1 MRRDKSLFFKEEKHK
16 KMDQKDYKTVTVV
29 GCGTM
34 GPGITQTFARAGLE
48 VFMVDLRQEILDQAM
63 KKIRDQLDLFIELDV
78 ISKKDKDPILSRIH
92 PTTGMESACRQA
104 DYFMEVVP
112 EVLEIKQKVHK
123 QADQWCRPETI
134 FASNASGISITAIG
148 TATRRPGKV
157 VGTHWVNPPHI
168 MQLVEIVQ
176 GDTTTNETVTDVRAF
191 LTRIGKAPIV
201 CKDTTSYLNNYMQG
215 AIGRAAMELWQ
226 KGVATPEDIDRAVN
240 TGFGFRL
247 PIVGPLAFFDMAGL
261 DNVRDSWEY
270 TNKVDPGR
278 LGPIALDLLK
288 LVEKGDWGI
297 KTGKGIY
304 DYSGKD
310 GQEIVKTREKLLI
323 LQLKALGRI

>member
-1 MRRDKSLFFKEEKHK
+1 
-16 KMDQKDYKTVTVV
+16 MDQKDYKTVTVV

-34 GPGITQTFARAGLE
+34 GPGITQTFARAGLK
-48 VFMVDLRQEILDQAM
+48 VFMVDLRQEVLDQAM
-63 KKIRDQLDLFIELDV
+63 KKIREQLDLFIELEV
-78 ISKKDKDPILSRIH
+78 IQKKDKDPILARIH
-92 PTTGMESACRQA
+92 PITDMEAACRQA
-104 DYFMEVVP
+104 DYFMEAVP
-112 EVLEIKQKVHK
+112 EVLEIKQQVHK

-176 GDTTTNETVTDVRAF
+176 GDTTTNETVATVKAF

-201 CKDTTSYLNNYMQG
+201 CKDTISYLNNYMQG

-270 TNKVDPGR
+270 TNKVNPGR
-278 LGPIALDLLK
+278 LGPLPQDLLK

-304 DYSGKD
+304 DYRGKD
-310 GQEIVKTREKLLI
+310 GQELVKTREKLLI

>member
-1 MRRDKSLFFKEEKHK
+1 
-16 KMDQKDYKTVTVV
+16 MDQKDYKTVTVV

-34 GPGITQTFARAGLE
+34 GPGITQTFARAGLK
-48 VFMVDLRQEILDQAM
+48 VFMVDLRQDILDQAV
-63 KKIRDQLDLFIELDV
+63 KKIHDQLDLFIELKV
-78 ISKKDKDPILSRIH
+78 IQKKDKKDVLSRIH
-92 PTTGMESACRQA
+92 PTKDMEMACRQA
-104 DYFMEVVP
+104 DYFMEAVP
-112 EVLEIKQKVHK
+112 EVLEIKQQVHK
-123 QADQWCRPETI
+123 QADQWCRQETI
-134 FASNASGISITAIG
+134 FASNASGIKITSIAA
-148 TATRRPGKV
+148 ATKRADRV

-176 GDTTTNETVTDVRAF
+176 GDKTSDETVASVKAF

-270 TNKVDPGR
+270 TSKVDPGR
-278 LGPIALDLLK
+278 LGPLPQELLK
-288 LVEKGDWGI
+288 LVERGDWGI

-310 GQEIVKTREKLLI
+310 GQELVKTREKQLI

>member
-16 KMDQKDYKTVTVV
+16 KMDQKDYKTATVV

>member
-1 MRRDKSLFFKEEKHK
+1 
-16 KMDQKDYKTVTVV
+16 MDQKDFKTVTVV

-34 GPGITQTFARAGLE
+34 GPGITQTFARAGLK

-63 KKIRDQLDLFIELDV
+63 KKIQDQLDLFTELEV
-78 ISKKDKDPILSRIH
+78 VQKRDKAQVLGRIF
-92 PTTGMESACRQA
+92 PTTDMETACRQA
-104 DYFMEVVP
+104 DYFMEAVP
-112 EVLEIKQKVHK
+112 EVLELKQKVHK

-148 TATRRPGKV
+148 GATRRPGKV

-176 GDTTTNETVTDVRAF
+176 GDTTTNETVATVRAF

-215 AIGRAAMELWQ
+215 AIGRAALELWQ

-278 LGPIALDLLK
+278 LGPLSKDLLN

-304 DYSGKD
+304 DYSRKD
-310 GQEIVKTREKLLI
+310 GQELVKTREKLLI